1 MNRIM
6 LFRQVL
12 RELPEHKDM
21 FLRLLYKGPT
31 RILVRTLEL
40 FGWTFTNGALCTH
53 EDGRFFHR
61 FLSPP
66 KQVYSLLCSSWADYV
81 CTQVNHRKGLES
93 LESIDLQL
101 TKGMPTLLL
110 SERGLVLCQQTGALR
125 WLWSVSSRLEET
137 YDLRNVPFVNLCV
150 LPSRA

>member
-1 MNRIM
+1 MSCRNIRIC
-6 LFRQVL
+6 
-12 RELPEHKDM
+12 
-21 FLRLLYKGPT
+21 FLRLLRSRNGRYKGPT

-61 FLSPP
+61 FLLPV
-66 KQVYSLLCSSWADYV
+66 KQVYLLCSSWADYV

-101 TKGMPTLLL
+101 TKSMPTLLL
-110 SERGLVLCQQTGALR
+110 SERGLVPCQQTGALR

-137 YDLRNVPFVNLCV
+137 YDLRNVPVVNLCV